1 MGYVFKI
8 IIVAF
13 YLTHHLRCVNF
24 FGDAKAGDANA
35 GDANAGD
42 AKAGD
47 AKLGDAIIGIDN
59 DILGGEGVVGDPFF
73 SKSNTPFVTIVASIL
88 RHVQSCSCNGYE
100 ISELIRDQKTI
111 RVKQFRGGRVLSF
124 STTSIRNKL

>member
-1 MGYVFKI
+1 VGYVFKI

-24 FGDAKAGDANA
+24 FGDAKAGDA
-35 GDANAGD
+35 
-42 AKAGD
+42 
-47 AKLGDAIIGIDN
+47 KLGDAVIGIDN
-59 DILGGEGVVGDPFF
+59 DILGGDGVVGDPFF
-73 SKSNTPFVTIVASIL
+73 SKSNVAFVTIVASIL

-124 STTSIRNKL
+124 STTSICK

>member
-1 MGYVFKI
+1 VGYVFKI

-24 FGDAKAGDANA
+24 FGDAKAGDA
-35 GDANAGD
+35 
-42 AKAGD
+42 
-47 AKLGDAIIGIDN
+47 KLGDAVIGIDN

-124 STTSIRNKL
+124 STTSICK